1 MLDRNTPINHTDF
14 ENAKK
19 IELRRWNI
27 NKFLEVIPCDNQ
39 ESVSR
44 RWVLSL
50 RYRTRCYMKYT
61 LVARGDE
68 DECLDKSDTES
79 PTCAINILQSALT
92 LPVQKS

>member
-50 RYRTRCYMKYT
+50 IQ
-61 LVARGDE
+61 
-68 DECLDKSDTES
+68 DTVLHEIHIS
-79 PTCAINILQSALT
+79 CQRR
-92 LPVQKS
+92 